1 MDMEMMN
8 ECNMCRSADKSAH
21 IYISTAKRYE
31 ELPKQ
36 DAWSGRSAPCELVWS
51 NQERHIHLFFS
62 PNRPYLPFLRRAG
75 KQRFTLDVWD
85 KCIKLACPT
94 CCSPRGWLFHK
105 INDTM
110 TQKMNFC
117 PLKGHWTLL
126 NKDTE
131 YEECIQKLFKVP
143 LNWVRFVFL
152 CLLWTLGQTLG
163 HTHRLTVLAAATR
176 SPGFG

>member
-1 MDMEMMN
+1 MN
-8 ECNMCRSADKSAH
+8 AICAALQIKVPTFTSLQPSVMKNFQSKMPDLVGQRRVSWCGR
-21 IYISTAKRYE
+21 TKR
-31 ELPKQ
+31 
-36 DAWSGRSAPCELVWS
+36 D
-51 NQERHIHLFFS
+51 IFTFFFS